1 MEWKIV
7 GIIAAIS
14 TTSGFIPQVIKGI
27 RTKRLEDVSPIM
39 YIIMIFGF
47 LMWLFYGIHLKDVI
61 IIGANV
67 LALSLS
73 AFILILRYKY
83 LGQHQRKFK

>member
-47 LMWLFYGIHLKDVI
+47 IMWLFYGIHLKDVI

-67 LALSLS
+67 LALTFSS
-73 AFILILRYKY
+73 FILILRYKY
-83 LGQHQRKFK
+83 LRQQRKVY

>member
-7 GIIAAIS
+7 GVIAAIS
-14 TTSGFIPQVIKGI
+14 TTSGFIPQLIRGI
-27 RTKRLEDVSPIM
+27 RTKRLEDVSPVM
-39 YIIMIFGF
+39 YMLMIFGF
-47 LMWLFYGIHLKDVI
+47 IMWLFYGIHLKDVI

-67 LALSLS
+67 LALSFS

-83 LGQHQRKFK
+83 LRQQRKVY

>member
-27 RTKRLEDVSPIM
+27 RTKKLEDVSPIM
-39 YIIMIFGF
+39 YMLMIFGF
-47 LMWLFYGIHLKDVI
+47 IMWLFYGMHLRDVI

-67 LALSLS
+67 VALTFSS
-73 AFILILRYKY
+73 FILILRHKY
-83 LGQHQRKFK
+83 LKQKNKVY

>member
-27 RTKRLEDVSPIM
+27 RTKRLEDVSPVM

-47 LMWLFYGIHLKDVI
+47 IMWLFYGIHLRDVI

-67 LALSLS
+67 AALTFSS
-73 AFILILRYKY
+73 FILILRYKY
-83 LGQHQRKFK
+83 LRQQRKVY

>member
-7 GIIAAIS
+7 GVIAAIS
-14 TTSGFIPQVIKGI
+14 TTSGFIPQLIRGI

-39 YIIMIFGF
+39 YMLMIFGF
-47 LMWLFYGIHLKDVI
+47 IMWLFYGMHLRDVI

-67 LALSLS
+67 VALTFSS
-73 AFILILRYKY
+73 FILILRYKY
-83 LGQHQRKFK
+83 LKQKNKVY